1 MEVFNLYHEEL
12 DTDSPPQALEVETVT
27 CPRCKSEVPSSIYCV
42 TCGCPLEIEA
52 AEEAEGTGEIRF
64 DLEPLTKMQG
74 ESESQ
79 NKGESTGPY
88 FVEEG
93 DTVKGLKFALEP
105 VEKESQTLSQIFDTM
120 KDQTPK
126 DAIEALDTEF
136 HAGPEPPREA
146 PSTEAAGDHDPEIY
160 ELATELLNSIY
171 LKLWSVSLLRK
182 EETDENQFLKAF
194 EGYSDRLERCIGI
207 RDHLL
212 DQIRDL
218 GAHEAKAG
226 EAKVELDKLD
236 VRKSLGDLHEGEYQA
251 MAPAMRWVIEH
262 HEAETERR
270 QDRIALLEDPLSL
283 MPSEKVREAV
293 VMAEEAVE
301 LIREAEAFA
310 RMSSGTAASVRDAIK
325 MIQGILK
332 RHLR

>member
-1 MEVFNLYHEEL
+1 MYHEEL

-27 CPRCKSEVPSSIYCV
+27 CPRCKGEVPSSIYCV

-52 AEEAEGTGEIRF
+52 AEDAEGSEAIRF
-64 DLEPLTKMQG
+64 DLEPLTEMQG
-74 ESESQ
+74 ETESQ
-79 NKGESTGPY
+79 NKEESNEPHS
-88 FVEEG
+88 VEEG
-93 DTVKGLKFALEP
+93 DTAKALQFALKP
-105 VEKESQTLSQIFDTM
+105 VEKESLTLSHIFDAM
-120 KDQTPK
+120 KEQPPM
-126 DAIEALDTEF
+126 DAIEVLDTEF

-146 PSTEAAGDHDPEIY
+146 SSAEAAGDHDPEIY
-160 ELATELLNSIY
+160 ELATELLNSVY
-171 LKLWSVSLLRK
+171 LKLWSVGLLRK
-182 EETDENQFLKAF
+182 DETDENQFLKAF

-218 GAHEAKAG
+218 GAHEAKAR
-226 EAKVELDKLD
+226 EARVELDKLD

-251 MAPAMRWVIEH
+251 MAPALRWVIEH
-262 HEAETERR
+262 HEAETERQ
-270 QDRIALLEDPLSL
+270 QDRIALLEDPMSL

-310 RMSSGTAASVRDAIK
+310 RMSPETATSVRDTIK

-332 RHLR
+332 RHPR

>member
-27 CPRCKSEVPSSIYCV
+27 CPRCKGEVPSSIYCV

-52 AEEAEGTGEIRF
+52 AEDAEGTEEIRF
-64 DLEPLTKMQG
+64 DIEPLKEMQG

-79 NKGESTGPY
+79 NKGESTGPHS
-88 FVEEG
+88 VEEG

-105 VEKESQTLSQIFDTM
+105 VEKEKQTLSQIFDTM

-146 PSTEAAGDHDPEIY
+146 PSAEAAGDHDPEIY
-160 ELATELLNSIY
+160 ELATELLNSVY
-171 LKLWSVSLLRK
+171 LKLWSVGLLRK

-212 DQIRDL
+212 DQIRDM
-218 GAHEAKAG
+218 GAHEAKAR
-226 EAKVELDKLD
+226 EARVELDKLD

-251 MAPAMRWVIEH
+251 MAPALRWVIEH

-270 QDRIALLEDPLSL
+270 QHRIALLEDPMSL
-283 MPSEKVREAV
+283 MPTEKVREAV

-310 RMSSGTAASVRDAIK
+310 RMSPGTAASVRDSVK
-325 MIQGILK
+325 MIQRILK
-332 RHLR
+332 RHPR